1 MSKSQHPVMR
11 SSNYAARRSARAP
24 VTGHVDDP
32 SALCPDRA
40 IEHLDGT
47 LELNGYFFEVDWD
60 EIDPPE
66 GHPDAQEIPHETVVA
81 EIRAFLGA
89 PDDSK

>member
-1 MSKSQHPVMR
+1 MR
-11 SSNYAARRSARAP
+11 PSDRTARRSTSAP
-24 VTGHVDDP
+24 VTSQVEEP
-32 SALCPDRA
+32 LALQSDLA

>member
-1 MSKSQHPVMR
+1 MSKSQRPVMR
-11 SSNYAARRSARAP
+11 PSDCTARRSARSP

-32 SALCPDRA
+32 SALRPDRA

-81 EIRAFLGA
+81 EIRALLGA
-89 PDDSK
+89 PNDSN